1 MKKSLLFSCIIL
13 MFPLHLY
20 AVNVKT
26 YIPPQAFTHKETIR
40 KELDRLFPTI
50 PTYNYVPALIE
61 HESCLSLSHSR
72 CWKSTSELRSK
83 REQGVGLGQVTR
95 TFREDGSVR
104 FDTLSNLKNMYKS
117 ELKEASWD
125 IIKNRPDLQIRMIV
139 LLLRTDNKQLY
150 NIEDELVRLHF
161 TDSAYNG
168 GIRDVHRSRRAC
180 GLAKNCNPQFWFDHV
195 ENYIQKS
202 NKILYG
208 NRSAKMINTHH
219 VSDVFKTRL
228 PKYQQQY
235 FTEVYQ

>member
-1 MKKSLLFSCIIL
+1 MRYIGLFLLLISNSLF
-13 MFPLHLY
+13 
-20 AVNVKT
+20 AQNVKT
-26 YIPPQAFTHKETIR
+26 YIPPQAFEYKEIIHTEISTF
-40 KELDRLFPTI
+40 FPNI
-50 PTYNYVPALIE
+50 PEYNYVPALIE
-61 HESCLSLSHSR
+61 HESCISLRHSR
-72 CWKSTSELRSK
+72 CWKSTSELRSA

-95 TFREDGSVR
+95 AFREDGSIR

-208 NRSAKMINTHH
+208 NRSAKMINAHH

-235 FTEVYQ
+235 FTEVWQ

>member
-1 MKKSLLFSCIIL
+1 MRYIGLFLLLISNSLFAQS
-13 MFPLHLY
+13 
-20 AVNVKT
+20 VKT
-26 YIPPQAFTHKETIR
+26 YIPPQAFEYKETILS
-40 KELDRLFPTI
+40 ELSAFFPNI
-50 PTYNYVPALIE
+50 PDYNYVPALIE
-61 HESCLSLSHSR
+61 HESCISLRHSR

-95 TFREDGSVR
+95 AFREDGSVR

-150 NIEDELVRLHF
+150 SIQDELVRLHF

-168 GIRDVHRSRRAC
+168 GIRDIHRSRRAC
-180 GLAKNCNPQFWFDHV
+180 GLVKNCNPQYWFGHV

-208 NRSAKMINTHH
+208 NRSAIDINKHH
-219 VSDVFKTRL
+219 VKDIFKTRM

-235 FTEVYQ
+235 FTEVWQ